1 MNKLD
6 VFIDLE
12 FDRTYDYLGFHQSII
27 SIGACV
33 KVNGKLETFYS
44 LVRPLNFKK
53 LTKQV
58 AKMTKLDSSMI
69 KQAANFPL
77 VHQEFMTWL
86 ASFRKP
92 YRFLSFGPDDGRT
105 LCQACNRYKLDDA
118 CYQGVVDA
126 QKEITTYIC
135 DLMQEKYE
143 ALSLENIKKAFFIE
157 EKTSH
162 HALNDA
168 KDLMI
173 IYNLYQAKHELNMD
187 FLKDYYEKKAQKMI
201 LVKARVAKQQKER
214 RIQRFMPYLNEE
226 YEIVLDEAN
235 LELFKLL
242 ISNEKLIEYN
252 DEGLMIDEQLVNYT
266 ELQVMLKLVVDDEVM
281 VDLSLNNQIKELS
294 YYFKVQKRNQR
305 LIESLIVDE
314 ESL

>member
-1 MNKLD
+1 MNKLE

-58 AKMTKLDSSMI
+58 AKMTKLDSYQI
-69 KQAANFPL
+69 KQAATFPI

-92 YRFLSFGPDDGRT
+92 YQFYSFGPDDGRT
-105 LCQACNRYKLDDA
+105 LCQACNRYKLDDHD
-118 CYQGVVDA
+118 YQDVVDA

-135 DLMQEKYE
+135 NLMKEKYE

-168 KDLMI
+168 KDLMM
-173 IYNLYQAKHELNMD
+173 IYNLYQVKHELNIP
-187 FLKDYYEKKAQKMI
+187 FLQDYYAKKAQKMI
-201 LVKARVAKQQKER
+201 LAKAKMAKQQQER
-214 RIQRFMPYLNEE
+214 RIKAFMPYGNEE
-226 YEIVLDEAN
+226 YEIILDEVN
-235 LELFKLL
+235 LYYFKQWMV
-242 ISNEKLIEYN
+242 SEKIF
-252 DEGLMIDEQLVNYT
+252 
-266 ELQVMLKLVVDDEVM
+266 VVDDDGLVIN
-281 VDLSLNNQIKELS
+281 DKLIKYDELS
-294 YYFKVQKRNQR
+294 VNLQIEISDEVLIKLTIVYEDNDLVYHLKVQKNNQR
-305 LIESLIVDE
+305 LILFLLNE
-314 ESL
+314 EQ